1 MPAITGV
8 APRSF
13 GRVVHKSNEPHAS
26 VRMATQ
32 MRKVCQAFAK
42 MEVIPGSGDGQQFYH
57 AYSLN
62 ALLNFRDNL
71 ETLAASPG
79 ATPDWAV
86 GYSHSNS
93 RKTIRWNMEWKADG
107 GLLNMKH
114 TTTFRP
120 TMTKKNLLDAHTSDQ
135 KWVNET
141 ANFHSN
147 VFIQA
152 RLGEWLAYAE
162 TEIEKLQKWDY
173 DQKLRQISLQASHE
187 SKKIEDTERQIESLH
202 AYIAQVSDPDYIKTY
217 VQNQITQTEA
227 KIETLNKAME
237 GFEHSLE
244 KAQARVD
251 EFVESH
257 KV

>member
-1 MPAITGV
+1 
-8 APRSF
+8 
-13 GRVVHKSNEPHAS
+13 
-26 VRMATQ
+26 
-32 MRKVCQAFAK
+32 
-42 MEVIPGSGDGQQFYH
+42 
-57 AYSLN
+57 
-62 ALLNFRDNL
+62 
-71 ETLAASPG
+71 
-79 ATPDWAV
+79 
-86 GYSHSNS
+86 
-93 RKTIRWNMEWKADG
+93 
-107 GLLNMKH
+107 
-114 TTTFRP
+114 
-120 TMTKKNLLDAHTSDQ
+120 MTKKNLIDAHTSDQ

-147 VFIQA
+147 VFVQA
-152 RLGEWLAYAE
+152 RLAEWLAYAE

-187 SKKIEDTERQIESLH
+187 SKKIDDTERQIESLH

-217 VQNQITQTEA
+217 VQNQIKQTED

-244 KAQARVD
+244 QAQARVD

>member
-1 MPAITGV
+1 MPAIKGV

-13 GRVVHKSNEPHAS
+13 GRVVHKSNDTMNPA
-26 VRMATQ
+26 MQNQ
-32 MRKVCQAFAK
+32 MRKVCEAFAK
-42 MEVIPGSGDGQQFYH
+42 MEVIPGAADGRQFNH
-57 AYSLN
+57 AYSLY
-62 ALLNFRDNL
+62 ALQNFRDNL

-107 GLLNMKH
+107 SLLNMKH
-114 TTTFRP
+114 STTFRP
-120 TMTKKNLLDAHTSDQ
+120 SMTKKNLIDAHTSDQ

-147 VFIQA
+147 VFVQA
-152 RLGEWLAYAE
+152 RLGEWLDYVE
-162 TEIEKLQKWDY
+162 TEIEKLQAWDY
-173 DQKLRQISLQASHE
+173 NQKLRQISLQASHE
-187 SKKIEDTERQIESLH
+187 AKKIDDAERQIESLH

-217 VQNQITQTEA
+217 VLDQIKQTEA
-227 KIETLNKAME
+227 KIETLNRAMA
-237 GFEHSLE
+237 GYEHSLE

>member
-1 MPAITGV
+1 MPASPVT
-8 APRSF
+8 F
-13 GRVVHKSNEPHAS
+13 GRVVHKSNDTTNPAM
-26 VRMATQ
+26 VNQ
-32 MRKVCQAFAK
+32 MRKVCEAFAK
-42 MEVIPGSGDGQQFYH
+42 MEVIPGAADGRQFNH
-57 AYSLN
+57 AYSLY

-71 ETLAASPG
+71 EALAASPG

-107 GLLNMKH
+107 GLLNMRHSKP
-114 TTTFRP
+114 FRP
-120 TMTKKNLLDAHTSDQ
+120 LMTKKNLLDAHTSDQ

-141 ANFHSN
+141 ANHHSN
-147 VFIQA
+147 VLTQA
-152 RLGEWLAYAE
+152 RLEEWLSYAYA
-162 TEIEKLQKWDY
+162 EIEKLQKWDY
-173 DQKLRQISLQASHE
+173 DQKLRQISQQASHE
-187 SKKIEDTERQIESLH
+187 SKKIDDTERQIESLH

-217 VQNQITQTEA
+217 VLDQIKQTEA
-227 KIETLNKAME
+227 KIETLNRAMV

-244 KAQARVD
+244 KAQARVE